1 MKWKSEDMEKILGME
16 EFVDTLVYP
25 ISVSPM
31 KWDTQWIAEQFW
43 LEKVCFQ
50 LEQSLTGR
58 VFLFQPLCVAREG
71 EFMLST
77 LPFIQQSL
85 NAMKNRF
92 PYRVVVTNSEEL
104 AVSLQGEGVYCFLV
118 NSVPNEDVKSKRFL
132 EKTLIESNRLM
143 GKLID
148 SWQS

>member
-1 MKWKSEDMEKILGME
+1 MKWKAEDMEKILGME
-16 EFVDTLVYP
+16 EYVDTLVYP

-31 KWDTQWIAEQFW
+31 KWDTKWIAEQFW

-71 EFMLST
+71 EFLNST
-77 LPFIQQSL
+77 LPFIKQSL
-85 NAMKNRF
+85 NAMEHRF
-92 PYRVVVTNSEEL
+92 PNRVVVTNSDEL
-104 AVSLQGEGVYCFLV
+104 AASLQGENLSSFLLGP
-118 NSVPNEDVKSKRFL
+118 VPEEKVQSKRFL

>member
-16 EFVDTLVYP
+16 EYVDTLVYP

-71 EFMLST
+71 EFILST
-77 LPFIQQSL
+77 MPFIQQSL
-85 NAMKNRF
+85 NAMSSRF
-92 PYRVVVTNSEEL
+92 PYCVVVTNSEEL
-104 AVSLQGEGVYCFLV
+104 SSHLQGEGIPCFLL
-118 NSVPNEDVKSKRFL
+118 NSVPDEEIRSKRFL

-143 GKLID
+143 KKVIGI
-148 SWQS
+148 WQG